1 MSESSS
7 SDSCY
12 PPFFILIRFLTTF
25 IYTHF
30 FIILYFL
37 FLPFLSF
44 FSFISFILFH
54 YLFLDSLD
62 SIMRDINFRSIP
74 FNRASVSIT
83 AALYDKRALDC
94 TSDRPLI
101 YSLNHLI
108 YLASSSARVRETLA
122 MDGGIERLASIL
134 RECIIDQ
141 STKKPFNSPADE
153 EKFKFFAAWKWTLA
167 LQCMVFIS
175 TRGSEE
181 IRRRVVSCGILPIIA
196 TVLKNYIEIM
206 AKPKSTRCESLS
218 FTSCLLSG
226 VML

>member
-1 MSESSS
+1 
-7 SDSCY
+7 
-12 PPFFILIRFLTTF
+12 
-25 IYTHF
+25 
-30 FIILYFL
+30 
-37 FLPFLSF
+37 
-44 FSFISFILFH
+44 
-54 YLFLDSLD
+54 
-62 SIMRDINFRSIP
+62 MRDINFRSIP

-141 STKKPFNSPADE
+141 STKKSFNSPADE

-206 AKPKSTRCESLS
+206 AKPKSTRCESLF

-226 VML
+226 VLLLIFFFFFCTGKKKKSDSDTFFIGCYPPHIKTLFACSATSRFHYSLLII